1 MGALDSYTTVATEAE
16 VEIKIERSV
25 FLGWVREVGTEE
37 EARSAVSERQRLHR
51 EATHN
56 CFAYRLGLPP
66 QEIVYY
72 SDAGEPSGTAG
83 RPILGAILS
92 SGLTNVVVVVTR
104 YFGGKKLGKRG
115 LIEAYSEAARRALE
129 KAGRV
134 VKTITKQAELVCTYS
149 GLDRILK
156 FLHSCGGRVVAADYA
171 EEVRITVEVPAG
183 TWEEFCADIGPWVKA
198 MHVL

>member
-1 MGALDSYTTVATEAE
+1 MEGMGAYTTVATQAE
-16 VEIKIERSV
+16 VEVKIERSR
-25 FLGWVREVGTEE
+25 FLAWVQEASTEE
-37 EARSAVSERQRLHR
+37 EARAIISERQRLHR

-66 QEIVYY
+66 KEIVYY

-92 SGLTNVVVVVTR
+92 LGLTNVVVVVSR

-115 LIEAYSEAARRALE
+115 LIEAYSGVARKALE

-134 VKTITKQAELVCTYS
+134 VKVITRQVELVCTYP
-149 GLDRILK
+149 GLDRVLK
-156 FLHSCGGRVVAADYA
+156 FLNSYGGRVVAADYG
-171 EEVRITVEVPAG
+171 EEVRLTIEVPEGVGEQFWAQIEA
-183 TWEEFCADIGPWVKA
+183 WARFNN
-198 MHVL
+198 

>member
-1 MGALDSYTTVATEAE
+1 MEGIGFYTTVATQAE
-16 VEIKIERSV
+16 VELKVERSR
-25 FLGWVREVGTEE
+25 FLAWVKEVSTEE
-37 EARSAVSERQRLHR
+37 EARAAINERQRLHR

-66 QEIVYY
+66 QEVVYY

-92 SGLTNVVVVVTR
+92 LGLTNVVVVVTR

-115 LIEAYSEAARRALE
+115 LIEAYSEAARKALE

-134 VKTITKQAELVCTYS
+134 VKRITKQAELICTYAR
-149 GLDRILK
+149 LERVLR
-156 FLHSCGGRVVAADYA
+156 FLNSCGGRVLAADYG
-171 EEVRITVEVPAG
+171 EEVHLTIEVPAEV
-183 TWEEFCADIGPWVKA
+183 WDQFYKEIGAWVCSI
-198 MHVL
+198 HFL

>member
-1 MGALDSYTTVATEAE
+1 MDVVGSYTTVATQAE
-16 VEIKIERSV
+16 EELKVERSR
-25 FLGWVREVGTEE
+25 FLAWVQEVSTEE
-37 EARSAVSERQRLHR
+37 EARAAISERQRLHR

-66 QEIVYY
+66 REVVYY

-92 SGLTNVVVVVTR
+92 LGLTNVVVVVTR

-115 LIEAYSEAARRALE
+115 LIEAYGEVARKALE

-134 VKTITKQAELVCTYS
+134 VKVITRQAELVCTYA
-149 GLDRILK
+149 GLDRVLK
-156 FLHSCGGRVVAADYA
+156 FLNSCGGRVLAADYG
-171 EEVRITVEVPAG
+171 EEVRLTIEVPAG
-183 TWEEFCADIGPWVKA
+183 VWEQFCTEIGAWA
-198 MHVL
+198 RSIYFL